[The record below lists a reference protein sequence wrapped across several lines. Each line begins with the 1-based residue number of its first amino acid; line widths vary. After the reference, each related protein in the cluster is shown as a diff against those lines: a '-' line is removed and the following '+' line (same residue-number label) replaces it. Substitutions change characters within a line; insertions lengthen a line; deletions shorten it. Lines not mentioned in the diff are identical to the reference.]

1 MPLNNDELRSVLAR
15 AAEIQY
21 ADKPGGME
29 VERFIAEAEK
39 AGYTR
44 AALERALREKFG
56 HPEAQ
61 PKVGELAF
69 AKSSD
74 GRYYAAKVISQTP
87 ETARVQFLSGGEKN
101 VDNDELRQ
109 FSLMPGERV
118 SVAWPNWGN
127 WSCTVIKY
135 DAEYGTV
142 NLSDRWGS
150 EALFPISAIW
160 IEKPTP
166 GQSRGIGVTAI
177 LALGVLAGAGVGAA
191 IMYGLLR

>member
-29 VERFIAEAEK
+29 LERFIAEAEK

-56 HPEAQ
+56 HPETP

-69 AKSSD
+69 ARSSD
-74 GRYYAAKVISQTP
+74 GRYYVAKVLSQAA
-87 ETARVQFLSGGEKN
+87 ETSRVRFLSAGEKEIA
-101 VDNDELRQ
+101 NDELRQ

-135 DAEYGTV
+135 DAEYATV

-150 EALFPISAIW
+150 EQLFPISAIW
-160 IEKPTP
+160 LEPPTP
-166 GQSRGIGVTAI
+166 SRGIGHIAM
-177 LALGVLAGAGVGAA
+177 LASAALGGTALGAA
-191 IMYGLLR
+191 LMYFFLR

>member
-1 MPLNNDELRSVLAR
+1 MPLNNDELRSVLVR

-21 ADKPGGME
+21 ADRPGGIE
-29 VERFIAEAEK
+29 LEKFIAEAEK

-56 HPEAQ
+56 RPEA
-61 PKVGELAF
+61 PPNVGELAF
-69 AKSSD
+69 ARSAD
-74 GRYYAAKVISQTP
+74 GRYYVAKVLAQTP
-87 ETARVQFLSGGEKN
+87 ETTKVQFLSGGEKH
-101 VDNDELRQ
+101 VEGEDLRA

-118 SVAWPNWGN
+118 SVAWPGWGN

-166 GQSRGIGVTAI
+166 GQSRGIGHIAMLASAI
-177 LALGVLAGAGVGAA
+177 AGSVALGAALMYAVL
-191 IMYGLLR
+191 R